1 LVFPGI
7 LSGVLGEK
15 VSTVVNMLATP
26 SGKVSVEAGGKNS
39 RVLEVRLVP
48 AVQLLR
54 KQQGCE
60 LVQKLITTVLRS

>member
-26 SGKVSVEAGGKNS
+26 SGKVSVEAGGKNFW
-39 RVLEVRLVP
+39 VLEVRLVP
-48 AVQLLR
+48 AV
-54 KQQGCE
+54 
-60 LVQKLITTVLRS
+60 